1 MPPTSDQPMP
11 VCTHE
16 RGPGTTVCLHC
27 RREARIAASQRR
39 RQLALRGSAGAI
51 VLATFL
57 AAGVLSA
64 SALRGRANRDTP
76 RRPADRAPRATT
88 QTTPAP
94 VAPIQNAPAQTAV
107 TTPQTATRDSVT
119 QQGVSPIAH
128 PATRS
133 ATTTGVA
140 SGSVATTRNS
150 STAAP
155 FGPVIGQG
163 ETPIVAG
170 AYAVRT
176 DSAVSV
182 FFDNP
187 ERRTRIPEKFEGF
200 VRETLPKIFGSAA
213 DSALSKLQPGAIAS
227 QGNLLTDLPIRGVR
241 IPVNPAWDIMLY
253 PSTRPGRDGPLVIRY
268 SAALMPASTAR

>member
-1 MPPTSDQPMP
+1 MPPTSDQPIP
-11 VCTHE
+11 ACTHE

-27 RREARIAASQRR
+27 RREARIAASHRR

-57 AAGVLSA
+57 AAGVVSA
-64 SALRGRANRDTP
+64 SALRGRASRDTL
-76 RRPADRAPRATT
+76 RRAADPAPRAKRQGAVNTPT
-88 QTTPAP
+88 AKPDSVAQQGLAPVPSPATTPVRTPISTP
-94 VAPIQNAPAQTAV
+94 VP
-107 TTPQTATRDSVT
+107 TPT
-119 QQGVSPIAH
+119 
-128 PATRS
+128 
-133 ATTTGVA
+133 TTTGAA
-140 SGSVATTRNS
+140 SGSVATTRNAA
-150 STAAP
+150 TAAP

-163 ETPIVAG
+163 ETPIASG

-200 VRETLPKIFGSAA
+200 VRETLPKVFGSAA
-213 DSALSKLQPGAIAS
+213 DSALAKLAPGAIAS

-268 SAALMPASTAR
+268 SAALMPANGVEQHR